1 MTYEEKTL
9 LGTLAGVLLLAPVL
23 LGLALGWPV
32 WAWLPLALVL
42 LTIPALLGRGILQR
56 RAQQQIRQEMR
67 EKQQRTEDPP
77 TPHPSCEVSGL
88 RVPTV
93 HPEYPL
99 LLSANV
105 HWIPGPGAAG
115 PGPERQRA
123 IAVESVHDRASA
135 VTAETGAL
143 DHEITAHRLQAAL
156 GTLRQDGEGY
166 LQAWA
171 TDVSL
176 SLGEQDAERLRALSE
191 AAKDEE
197 LRQRRRDQERGL
209 REYLAEDALKDAGSA
224 VVWWLAQGEMTKQH
238 LEETLE
244 LVDSLDRLSQLAHSS
259 GPARS
264 TPSSSSRWWTTSERT
279 SAETE
284 LGGAGQHGF
293 EFDGQNPDPGIL
305 PINDQADR
313 SALRIYFAKHMIET
327 VHPEDEHQRALF
339 ADRVA
344 DMFTTHRMLREAAGI
359 RAHYSLSEP
368 AENSRSSDT
377 MVNDAAGPQ
386 HTRESPAEGDES
398 R

>member
-23 LGLALGWPV
+23 LGIGLGWPV
-32 WAWLPLALVL
+32 WAWLPLALAL
-42 LTIPALLGRGILQR
+42 LAVPVLLGRRILQR
-56 RAQQQIRQEMR
+56 RAQQQIRREMH
-67 EKQQRTEDPP
+67 EKQQRNEDPP
-77 TPHPSCEVSGL
+77 APHPSYEVSGL

-99 LLSANV
+99 LLSATV
-105 HWIPGPGAAG
+105 HWVPGPGAAG

-171 TDVSL
+171 TDISL
-176 SLGEQDAERLRALSE
+176 SLGVEDAERLRALSE

-209 REYLAEDALKDAGSA
+209 REYLAEDALKDTATA
-224 VVWWLAQGEMTKQH
+224 VVWWLAQGEMTRRH

-244 LVDSLDRLSQLAHSS
+244 LVDALDRLSELAHSS
-259 GPARS
+259 GTARS
-264 TPSSSSRWWTTSERT
+264 APASSTTWWTTSERT
-279 SAETE
+279 GTE
-284 LGGAGQHGF
+284 SELDGSRQHGF
-293 EFDGQNPDPGIL
+293 EFDGKNPDPGIL
-305 PINDQADR
+305 PINDQGDR
-313 SALRIYFAKHMIET
+313 TALRVYFAKHMIET
-327 VHPEDEHQRALF
+327 AHPEDEHQRALF
-339 ADRVA
+339 ADRIA
-344 DMFTTHRMLREAAGI
+344 DMFTTHRMPREASSI
-359 RAHYSLSEP
+359 RAHYSSSGAAEDSETST
-368 AENSRSSDT
+368 AVID
-377 MVNDAAGPQ
+377 DADFPHHA
-386 HTRESPAEGDES
+386 RESPTGGSEQH
-398 R
+398 

>member
-23 LGLALGWPV
+23 LGTALGWPV
-32 WAWLPLALVL
+32 WGWLPLALAL
-42 LTIPALLGRGILQR
+42 LTVPVLLGRRILQR

-67 EKQQRTEDPP
+67 EKQQHNNEDPP
-77 TPHPSCEVSGL
+77 APHPSYEVNGL

-99 LLSANV
+99 LLSATV
-105 HWIPGPGAAG
+105 HWVPGPGAAG

-123 IAVESVHDRASA
+123 IAVESVHDRAST

-176 SLGEQDAERLRALSE
+176 SLGEEDAERLRALSE

-197 LRQRRRDQERGL
+197 LRQRRRDQERGV
-209 REYLAEDALKDAGSA
+209 REYLAEDALKDTATA

-244 LVDSLDRLSQLAHSS
+244 LVDALDRLSQLAHDSGTGSTQTSS
-259 GPARS
+259 TR
-264 TPSSSSRWWTTSERT
+264 RWATSERT
-279 SAETE
+279 GTETE
-284 LGGAGQHGF
+284 LDGSGQHGF
-293 EFDGQNPDPGIL
+293 EFAGKNPDPGIL
-305 PINDQADR
+305 PINDQSDR
-313 SALRIYFAKHMIET
+313 SALRVYFAKHMIET
-327 VHPEDEHQRALF
+327 ALPEDERQRALF
-339 ADRVA
+339 AGRLA
-344 DMFTTHRMLREAAGI
+344 DMFIAHRMPREAASI
-359 RAHYSLSEP
+359 RAHYSSSEP
-368 AENSRSSDT
+368 AEASEASTTVID
-377 MVNDAAGPQ
+377 DADIPHHARQ
-386 HTRESPAEGDES
+386 SPEEGHEQP
-398 R
+398 